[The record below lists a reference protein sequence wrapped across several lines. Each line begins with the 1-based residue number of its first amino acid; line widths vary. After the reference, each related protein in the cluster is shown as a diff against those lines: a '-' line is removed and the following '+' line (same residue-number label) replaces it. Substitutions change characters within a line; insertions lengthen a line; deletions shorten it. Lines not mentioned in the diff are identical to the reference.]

1 MLTFII
7 PLRARALA
15 KDWAL
20 HLELLERTVDSILAQ
35 SHPAFAVAIVCHD
48 APEIRQVRHSA
59 VHVLR
64 VAVPLPQRTNDDMCV
79 DKVLKLSRGVDWA
92 VEHGSDY
99 VMFVDADDLVSRRL
113 SAVAAEHPAA
123 NGWYLPRGFLH
134 RYGDWWVRAHSPH
147 HLICGTS
154 AIIRTN
160 LLRAEPVA
168 WCRGEIVNTLA
179 AAGHGAYLR
188 HMAEQGAPLAPLPFA
203 GAVYV
208 LHDDSLSEVPGGVGH
223 RLGGTADQR
232 PLWRRALSRGKRV
245 ALQLPTL
252 RLITP
257 RLRAEF
263 TIPRSAP

>member
-15 KDWAL
+15 KDWPL
-20 HLELLERTVDSILAQ
+20 HLALLERTVDSILAQ

-48 APEIRQVRHSA
+48 VPEIRQVGHPA

-64 VAVPLPQRTNDDMCV
+64 VGVPLPQRTNDDMCA
-79 DKVLKLSRGVDWA
+79 DKVIKLSRGVDWA
-92 VEHGSDY
+92 NDHGSDY

-113 SAVAAEHPAA
+113 SAFVAEHPAA
-123 NGWYLPRGFLH
+123 NGWYLQTGFVH
-134 RYGDWWVRAHSPH
+134 RYGDWWMRAHAPH

-168 WCRGEIVNTLA
+168 WCRGETVDTLA
-179 AAGHGAYLR
+179 AAGHDAYLR
-188 HMAEQGAPLAPLPFA
+188 HMAGQGAPLAPLPFA

-223 RLGGTADQR
+223 RHGGVAGQQPR
-232 PLWRRALSRGKRV
+232 WRRALGRGKRV
-245 ALQLPTL
+245 ALDLPTL
-252 RLITP
+252 RPITP
-257 RLRAEF
+257 HLRAEF
-263 TIPRSAP
+263 TIPRSAA